1 MAKIAFFDAEPWMKQ
16 VIEKSL
22 SKHSVQIFEEC
33 LSDKHLPKIKDT
45 ELLVVFIYSKVSKEV
60 IKSLPKLKFV
70 ATTSTGFD
78 HIDVKACQE
87 KKITVCNVPFYGEN
101 TVAEHAMALILSI
114 SRLIPQSV
122 ERTRSGEFSY
132 TGLRGFDLKGK
143 ILGVVGSG
151 HIGLNLIR
159 YAKAFGMDVLC
170 FDVVLNKDAAKELGF
185 RYVSLDEL
193 LSKSDIVSLH
203 APYNPHTHHMINKAN
218 IGKLKKG
225 AIIINTARGG
235 LIETEA
241 LISALDSGIV
251 SAAGLDVLEGENALL
266 DHGKAVQDPQSKSED
281 IKLLAQDH
289 ILLKHPRVFVTPH
302 NAFNTWE
309 AIRRILDTTLENIDS
324 FQKGEP
330 KNVVKL
336 V

>member
-1 MAKIAFFDAEPWMKQ
+1 MAKIAFFEGEQWM
-16 VIEKSL
+16 VPIIEKAFPGCQL
-22 SKHSVQIFEEC
+22 QLFEEC

-45 ELLVVFIYSKVSKEV
+45 DILVVFIYSKVSKEV
-60 IKSLPKLKFV
+60 IKAMPKLKLV

-101 TVAEHAMALILSI
+101 SVAEHAMALILSI

-132 TGLRGFDLKGK
+132 QGLRGFDLKGK
-143 ILGVVGSG
+143 TIGVIGSG

-170 FDVVLNKDAAKELGF
+170 FDVVLNNDAAKDLGF
-185 RYVSLDEL
+185 KYVPLDEL
-193 LSKSDIVSLH
+193 LSKSDIISLH

-218 IGKLKKG
+218 IVKLKKG
-225 AIIINTARGG
+225 AILINNARGG

-241 LISALDSGIV
+241 LLSALESGIV
-251 SAAGLDVLEGENALL
+251 SAAGLDVMEAENALL
-266 DHGKAVQDPQSKSED
+266 DPSKFAQCPESKPED
-281 IKLLAQDH
+281 LRLLAQDFV
-289 ILLKHPRVFVTPH
+289 LLKHPRVFVTPH
-302 NAFNTWE
+302 TAFNTWE
-309 AIRRILDTTLENIDS
+309 AIRRILDTTLDNISS
-324 FQKGEP
+324 FNKGEP
-330 KNVVKL
+330 KNLVKL